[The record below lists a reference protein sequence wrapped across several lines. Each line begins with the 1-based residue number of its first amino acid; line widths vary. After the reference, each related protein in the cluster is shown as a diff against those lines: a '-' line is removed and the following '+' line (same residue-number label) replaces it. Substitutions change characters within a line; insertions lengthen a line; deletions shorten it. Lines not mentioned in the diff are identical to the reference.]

1 MMRVPFLVLLGLGAS
16 SALRNHPVNDAM
28 EGVGNTAGT
37 VQGGVNDAGE
47 TVGAD
52 KVGDGAGTVVTG
64 AGDTVGD
71 AASSVGATPDHVG
84 VLGGA
89 KINPV
94 STALKCVISLTI
106 QYMGIYTAIAIIRV
120 VADFQGT
127 NANSWT
133 IYESLVQATLT
144 VNYAPMLAIMF
155 LACRMRVTWLTQ
167 GKGNPPTWVQM
178 WMYAATYAVLALT
191 LIALCVPIFTGEK
204 VKFNE
209 RGDIDEESK
218 PFSNKFAALGFTILK
233 YLIMIGLYVGAVC
246 IIYGTYTYVPPAG
259 SWPGDTIPP
268 VSPAVGCTMILA
280 SMYFLVYA
288 GIQFGK
294 TFQSFS
300 GVDSTKLTGALQG
313 AICTMFFAPMMAV
326 LFIGARMRAL
336 QMDPINGA
344 PQKWAQNCFYAC
356 TYAVM
361 IQAILAITIPLVL
374 GGSVKKGD
382 KGEGDVEYEVNNK
395 MLGTILTVMRY
406 FVMFSVYLGISAVIW
421 SIFVIEH
428 PQGPQYTPPISVTMQ
443 CVINLTVQFF
453 IIYILLWVSITIKE
467 FTGWEWHLLVDT
479 MENAKGTIAFC
490 PMLAILFVGTRMYA
504 LQLTNQ
510 KGAPQG
516 WAQDGMY
523 MATWSI
529 LIQFLMVLAIP
540 VATLIMEG
548 KATQPELDDDG
559 NVKWEPSG
567 KIALICV
574 QVIRWLGFILLYGG
588 AITVMVG
595 AWTMTPE
602 TANGRGSVPLVSQ
615 TPFAGEPYGMN
626 DVPGVP
632 GF

>member
-1 MMRVPFLVLLGLGAS
+1 MGQNAS
-16 SALRNHPVNDAM
+16 N
-28 EGVGNTAGT
+28 
-37 VQGGVNDAGE
+37 
-47 TVGAD
+47 
-52 KVGDGAGTVVTG
+52 
-64 AGDTVGD
+64 
-71 AASSVGATPDHVG
+71 
-84 VLGGA
+84 
-89 KINPV
+89 
-94 STALKCVISLTI
+94 
-106 QYMGIYTAIAIIRV
+106 
-120 VADFQGT
+120 
-127 NANSWT
+127 WT
-133 IYESLVQATLT
+133 ITESLNQATLT

-155 LACRMRVTWLTQ
+155 LACRMRVVWLTQ
-167 GKGNPPTWVQM
+167 GKGNPPVSVQA
-178 WMYAATYAVLALT
+178 WMYASTYAFLALT
-191 LIALCVPIFTGEK
+191 LVALCVPIFTGEK

-233 YLIMIGLYVGAVC
+233 YLIMICLYIGAIC

-280 SMYFLVYA
+280 TLYFLVYA

-300 GVDSTKLTGALQG
+300 GVDSSKLVNALQG
-313 AICTMFFAPMMAV
+313 AICTLFFAPMLAV

-336 QMDPINGA
+336 QMDPINDA
-344 PQKWAQNCFYAC
+344 PQKWAQNCFYMC
-356 TYAVM
+356 TGA
-361 IQAILAITIPLVL
+361 IQLQCCLAIAIPLVL

-395 MLGTILTVMRY
+395 MVGTILTIMRY

-428 PQGPQYTPPISVTMQ
+428 PKGPQYTPPISVTMQ

-453 IIYILLWVSITIKE
+453 IIYILIWVSITIKE

-540 VATLIMEG
+540 VATYIMEG
-548 KATQPELDDDG
+548 TASQAELDEDG
-559 NVKWEPSG
+559 NTKWEPKN
-567 KIALICV
+567 KIMLICV
-574 QVIRWLGFILLYGG
+574 QVIRWLGFFLLYGG

-595 AWTMTPE
+595 AMTMTPE

-615 TPFAGEPYGMN
+615 TPFAGEPYGAN
-626 DVPGVP
+626 DLPGVP